1 LITGLNFSSPLNLS
15 PIKPTSRFLPI
26 VCLTLGAAWLTPGLA
41 AAEKAAAKRDSAAAK
56 SSSQSVAEEIGSL
69 RNARVAIKMPAPKI
83 ELTYF
88 AGSLSAAD
96 KAELARLAP
105 NVRLVTGLTR
115 ETALARAGEAH
126 GIDSRFATP
135 EFLAK
140 ANKLVW
146 VQVMSAG
153 VERFVSI
160 EPLAKNDAIVLTNFR
175 GVHGPAIADHAL
187 AMLLSLTRDLRFH
200 TANQARQHWGK
211 GESPARPIALDK
223 STMLVVGIGGI
234 GTEIAQRAHGFGMRV
249 IGTRRST
256 TPAPAFIEKV
266 GQSKDLLA
274 MLPEADVVAIA
285 VPLTSETEKLFNAA
299 AFAAM
304 KRGSYLINISRG
316 KVVDTEALVAALKS
330 GQLAGACLDVTEP
343 EPLPAGHAL
352 WSVPN
357 VIITPH
363 VAGESEVTDQRS
375 SALLRENMRRFGAGE
390 PLLNVVDKVAGY

>member
-1 LITGLNFSSPLNLS
+1 M
-15 PIKPTSRFLPI
+15 KPTSRFLPI

-69 RNARVAIKMPAPKI
+69 RNARVAIKMPTPKI

>member
-1 LITGLNFSSPLNLS
+1 MN
-15 PIKPTSRFLPI
+15 PTSRFLPI

-140 ANKLVW
+140 ATKLVW

>member
-1 LITGLNFSSPLNLS
+1 MKNA
-15 PIKPTSRFLPI
+15 SRFLTL
-26 VCLTLGAAWLTPGLA
+26 VCLTMGAACLAPGLA
-41 AAEKAAAKRDSAAAK
+41 AAEKAAAKRDATTAK
-56 SSSQSVAEEIGSL
+56 SPAQSVAEEIGSL
-69 RNARVAIKMPAPKI
+69 RNARVAIKMPAQKI

-88 AGSLSAAD
+88 AGSISAAD
-96 KAELARLAP
+96 QAELARLAP
-105 NVRLVTGLTR
+105 NVRIVTGLTR

-126 GIDSRFATP
+126 GIDGRFATP
-135 EFLAK
+135 EFLAR
-140 ANKLVW
+140 APKLVW

-153 VERFVSI
+153 VDRFVGI
-160 EPLAKNDAIVLTNFR
+160 EPLVKNDAIVLTNFR
-175 GVHGPAIADHAL
+175 GVHGPSIADHAM

-200 TANQARQHWGK
+200 AANQVKQHWGK
-211 GESPARPIALDK
+211 GESPGQPVALDK

-256 TPAPAFIEKV
+256 TPAPAFFERV
-266 GQSKDLLA
+266 GQSKDLLT

-285 VPLTSETEKLFNAA
+285 VPLTAETEKLFNPA

-304 KRGSYLINISRG
+304 KRGSYFINIARG
-316 KVVDTEALVAALKS
+316 KVVDTNALVAALKS
-330 GQLAGACLDVTEP
+330 GQLAGACLDVTDP
-343 EPLPAGHAL
+343 EPLPAGHVL
-352 WSVPN
+352 WSLPN

-375 SALLRENMRRFGAGE
+375 SAMLRENIRRFGAGE

>member
-1 LITGLNFSSPLNLS
+1 MKN
-15 PIKPTSRFLPI
+15 TSRFFPI
-26 VCLTLGAAWLTPGLA
+26 VCLTLGVACLAPGLA
-41 AAEKAAAKRDSAAAK
+41 AAEKAAAKRDASAAK
-56 SSSQSVAEEIGSL
+56 SSAQSVAEEIGSL

-96 KAELARLAP
+96 KAELAKLAP
-105 NVRLVTGLTR
+105 NVRIVTGLTR

-140 ANKLVW
+140 ATKLVW

-153 VERFVSI
+153 VDRVVTI
-160 EPLAKNDAIVLTNFR
+160 EPLVKNDAIVLTNFR

-211 GESPARPIALDK
+211 GESTARPIALDK

-285 VPLTSETEKLFNAA
+285 VPLTAETEKLFNAT

-316 KVVDTEALVAALKS
+316 KVVDTDALVAALKS

-352 WSVPN
+352 WRVPN

>member
-1 LITGLNFSSPLNLS
+1 MN
-15 PIKPTSRFLPI
+15 PTSRFLPI
-26 VCLTLGAAWLTPGLA
+26 VCLTLVAAWLTPGLA

-69 RNARVAIKMPAPKI
+69 RNARVAIKMPTPKI

-105 NVRLVTGLTR
+105 NVRIVTGLTR

-135 EFLAK
+135 EFFAK

-352 WSVPN
+352 WRVPN

>member
-1 LITGLNFSSPLNLS
+1 MN
-15 PIKPTSRFLPI
+15 PTSRFLPI

>member
-1 LITGLNFSSPLNLS
+1 
-15 PIKPTSRFLPI
+15 
-26 VCLTLGAAWLTPGLA
+26 
-41 AAEKAAAKRDSAAAK
+41 
-56 SSSQSVAEEIGSL
+56 
-69 RNARVAIKMPAPKI
+69 
-83 ELTYF
+83 
-88 AGSLSAAD
+88 
-96 KAELARLAP
+96 
-105 NVRLVTGLTR
+105 
-115 ETALARAGEAH
+115 
-126 GIDSRFATP
+126 
-135 EFLAK
+135 
-140 ANKLVW
+140 
-146 VQVMSAG
+146 
-153 VERFVSI
+153 
-160 EPLAKNDAIVLTNFR
+160 
-175 GVHGPAIADHAL
+175 
-187 AMLLSLTRDLRFH
+187 
-200 TANQARQHWGK
+200 
-211 GESPARPIALDK
+211 
-223 STMLVVGIGGI
+223 
-234 GTEIAQRAHGFGMRV
+234 
-249 IGTRRST
+249 
-256 TPAPAFIEKV
+256 
-266 GQSKDLLA
+266 